1 MILSA
6 FFQCVLDSM
15 PIYSR
20 QKGKRRITMTRK
32 RTFAAIAILLM
43 ALIATT
49 SCEGGGGSGAVS
61 DASAAVSA
69 VRAMTQAVDA
79 VGTDNSVT
87 AEGDGYELKNFK
99 ADDGSVINGS
109 FQTDA
114 EGNIIDA
121 KLTMEIKGRTLEFT
135 LTTPSQG
142 ASPDVTVD
150 DHDVPASAIPEA
162 MTKEERLAF
171 MMFLVGFD
179 EVQDEIREAV
189 EDSLELFE
197 ERKPGTYT
205 IPSGHRISGTVEVG
219 YEERGDDDTEVI
231 GGEVSFTDLR
241 LEGWGLSVSGS
252 FRFTSRD
259 DYENGRMD
267 VTISLFEDDGII
279 LSDVSI
285 EGEYTESKVRDDD
298 RFEFSGSV
306 KGSFSAFGKSSE
318 VSFDGTIDAMED
330 RYLRFPEYSL
340 RIDGREVAIGREERP
355 FRN

>member
-1 MILSA
+1 
-6 FFQCVLDSM
+6 
-15 PIYSR
+15 
-20 QKGKRRITMTRK
+20 MTRK

-43 ALIATT
+43 AMIATT

-87 AEGDGYELKNFK
+87 AAGDGYELKNFK

-179 EVQDEIREAV
+179 EVQDEIRDLAGGIWPHQVQV
-189 EDSLELFE
+189 E
-197 ERKPGTYT
+197 
-205 IPSGHRISGTVEVG
+205 
-219 YEERGDDDTEVI
+219 
-231 GGEVSFTDLR
+231 
-241 LEGWGLSVSGS
+241 
-252 FRFTSRD
+252 
-259 DYENGRMD
+259 
-267 VTISLFEDDGII
+267 
-279 LSDVSI
+279 LSDLLQLLLRRFQNDKFSHV
-285 EGEYTESKVRDDD
+285 D
-298 RFEFSGSV
+298 RSPPAVFWIPPAYRQERHRGAPARLQMEPEPR
-306 KGSFSAFGKSSE
+306 SAPP
-318 VSFDGTIDAMED
+318 A
-330 RYLRFPEYSL
+330 RRC
-340 RIDGREVAIGREERP
+340 
-355 FRN
+355 

>member
-1 MILSA
+1 
-6 FFQCVLDSM
+6 
-15 PIYSR
+15 
-20 QKGKRRITMTRK
+20 MTRK

-231 GGEVSFTDLR
+231 GGDVRFTDLR
-241 LEGWGLSVSGS
+241 LEGWGSSVSGS

-285 EGEYTESKVRDDD
+285 EGEYTESEVRDDD

-318 VSFDGTIDAMED
+318 VFLFI
-330 RYLRFPEYSL
+330 
-340 RIDGREVAIGREERP
+340 
-355 FRN
+355 